1 MNEEILRS
9 LVELFGIITKQ
20 DGIISFKER
29 AFVERFF
36 QQQVDTAK
44 MERFLSLFDGIT
56 GFDLEKAL
64 EDEASEDHDTAIIQ
78 ETRKASVH
86 DTVAVLNICKKI
98 NANLTQKQKLYLVVK
113 ILELVSH
120 DKNYTKGRMGFIDTV
135 ATVFNI
141 PKEEYELIES
151 FVFSSNTP
159 KAYYHNLMIVSDSD
173 PIPGMPIKFLKIDIR
188 GIVVI
193 IHLKREDMYFMK
205 LVGNDEL
212 LFNGSPLEPGTIHT
226 LSPGSS
232 IRTPNNKGFYYS
244 DVVLHFKDEY
254 QSKPLSYIAEA
265 LEYRFPDGSIG
276 LRDINVSENDGLAAR
291 VCYRQIEDIP

>member
-120 DKNYTKGRMGFIDTV
+120 DKNYTKGRMGFIDTDQLKNL
-135 ATVFNI
+135 AE
-141 PKEEYELIES
+141 PLRKSGYGEYL
-151 FVFSSNTP
+151 
-159 KAYYHNLMIVSDSD
+159 L
-173 PIPGMPIKFLKIDIR
+173 
-188 GIVVI
+188 GI
-193 IHLKREDMYFMK
+193 
-205 LVGNDEL
+205 
-212 LFNGSPLEPGTIHT
+212 
-226 LSPGSS
+226 
-232 IRTPNNKGFYYS
+232 
-244 DVVLHFKDEY
+244 
-254 QSKPLSYIAEA
+254 
-265 LEYRFPDGSIG
+265 
-276 LRDINVSENDGLAAR
+276 INS
-291 VCYRQIEDIP
+291 